1 MTFEA
6 SHKAKV
12 YLSPD
17 NTTFTQVDA
26 NESTITVSREVI
38 DITTLGGS
46 GWRDR
51 LHGIKDWSVSVP
63 NLWQSGGVVSALLR
77 NSVLNGT
84 DLYIRIDVDGTSSN
98 RFSGKV
104 ISEGFEMGFNLSD
117 ASSSSSTLQGNG
129 ALTATFAS

>member
-17 NTTFTQVDA
+17 NSTFTQADS
-26 NESTITVSREVI
+26 NEATLNISREVI

-63 NLWQSGGVVSALLR
+63 NLWQSAGVISRMLI
-77 NSVLNGT
+77 NHILNGT

-98 RFSGKV
+98 RFTGKV
-104 ISEGFEMGFNLSD
+104 ISEGSEMGFNLSD
-117 ASSSSSTLQGNG
+117 AQSTSQTLQGNG
-129 ALTATFAS
+129 ALTVTLAS